1 MGFARTAGLGIVAS
15 AATMAARKAA
25 RSAIHTRTGDPKL
38 PRPAARNRG
47 FAMIVLLAVGA
58 GVMLAIAD
66 VLQEQRKQATRA

>member
-1 MGFARTAGLGIVAS
+1 MGFARTAGLGMVAS

-25 RSAIHTRTGDPKL
+25 RSAIHTRTGDPRL
-38 PRPAARNRG
+38 PRVAARKRG
-47 FAMIVLLAVGA
+47 FTMILLLAVGA